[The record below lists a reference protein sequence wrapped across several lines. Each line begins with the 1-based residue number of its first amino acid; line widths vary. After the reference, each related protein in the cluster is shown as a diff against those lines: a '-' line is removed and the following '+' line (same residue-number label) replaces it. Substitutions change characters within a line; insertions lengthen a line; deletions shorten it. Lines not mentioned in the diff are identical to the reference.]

1 MDAKGLLR
9 ATRSA
14 RRRPNGPS
22 YRVLHNPLVGAVHRD
37 GQREYESREMRGD
50 DCNVDALPFRAGW
63 KRYPALAGAHK
74 AERGARYCSAHG
86 ESQCAVVYTARRL
99 GENSRVARNAD
110 V

>member
-1 MDAKGLLR
+1 MG
-9 ATRSA
+9 
-14 RRRPNGPS
+14 GW
-22 YRVLHNPLVGAVHRD
+22 VGAVHRD